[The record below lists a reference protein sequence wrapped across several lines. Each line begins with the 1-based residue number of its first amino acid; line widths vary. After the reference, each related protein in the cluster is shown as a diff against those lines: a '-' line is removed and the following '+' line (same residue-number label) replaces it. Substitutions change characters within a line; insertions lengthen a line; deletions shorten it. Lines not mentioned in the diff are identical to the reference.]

1 MVNKLVINYLN
12 RHKMELFSGKK
23 VTCYNIVCW
32 ANMTTMEIYSH
43 SIDSEIL
50 GTINGEKIAVINN
63 NYEIITT
70 EGR

>member
-1 MVNKLVINYLN
+1 MINKLVINYLN
-12 RHKMELFSGKK
+12 RHKMELFNGKK

-50 GTINGEKIAVINN
+50 GTINGKKIAIINN
-63 NYEIITT
+63 NYEIIAT